1 MSDLSDK
8 FSYMNEGELILMK
21 HSCQECLRK
30 HKDDKCE
37 FYPDG
42 IPDEILNFKRRCKY
56 EVRSSDV
63 ALHGEEA
70 FELYKQRKEEG

>member
-8 FSYMNEGELILMK
+8 FSYMNDGELIEIE
-21 HSCQECLRK
+21 HCCQECLRE
-30 HKDDKCE
+30 HKDNKCE

-42 IPDEILNFKRRCKY
+42 IPDELLNFKKACKY
-56 EVRSSDV
+56 KVYSSDV